1 MKKAKKLHQTVLT
14 ELGDGKISKLK
25 KKKAEVLLCLFESK
39 QYKDKK
45 VFFLLKRPFSDKT
58 YHSLNIL
65 SLFRLLKIQQAHG
78 VLSNH
83 QFFIGWKNE
92 NFSLRLGILNKE
104 LTLLVSCLI
113 QRKS

>member
-14 ELGDGKISKLK
+14 EPGVVRIFEDK
-25 KKKAEVLLCLFESK
+25 KEKAEVLLCLFESK
-39 QYKDKK
+39 QYKHKL
-45 VFFLLKRPFSDKT
+45 VFFLIKKAVPDKT
-58 YHSLNIL
+58 YHSLDTL
-65 SLFRLLKIQQAHG
+65 PLFWLLKFQPAHG
-78 VLSNH
+78 VLGNH

-113 QRKS
+113 

>member
-14 ELGDGKISKLK
+14 EPGDSRRLEDK
-25 KKKAEVLLCLFESK
+25 KEKAEVLLCLFGSK
-39 QYKDKK
+39 QYKRKL
-45 VFFLLKRPFSDKT
+45 VFFFFLIKKPVPDKT

-65 SLFRLLKIQQAHG
+65 PLFWLLKIQQAHG
-78 VLSNH
+78 VLGNH

-113 QRKS
+113 